1 MSNPGVPYGGA
12 NQSPSNQQL
21 YMSRLQTSRN
31 MPLNFQDFNIA
42 GPASNEHPSFSRLLS
57 NDFGFKYTKMEIDRK
72 NLIPEQQASQGY
84 S

>member
-1 MSNPGVPYGGA
+1 M
-12 NQSPSNQQL
+12 
-21 YMSRLQTSRN
+21 
-31 MPLNFQDFNIA
+31 A
-42 GPASNEHPSFSRLLS
+42 GPSSHEHPSFSRLLS